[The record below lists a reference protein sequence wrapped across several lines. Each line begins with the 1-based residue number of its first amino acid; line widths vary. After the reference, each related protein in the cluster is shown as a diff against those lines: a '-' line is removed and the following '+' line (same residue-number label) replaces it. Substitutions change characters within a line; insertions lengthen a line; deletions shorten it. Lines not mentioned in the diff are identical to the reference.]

1 MEQVYG
7 VWAVRSAASM
17 FGHAEAWCKEDGRP
31 LEFES
36 LEAAKAYALELNRKA
51 TANVR
56 YFVKEKEPEPNAV
69 RVPASQPDIEAAGP
83 VDRAPRNE
91 VAEKHNE
98 IPGRQMAPEADPVV
112 EIRSAVHSNYAN
124 MVAML
129 AADNKVYLGR
139 EERYSFT
146 PGQPGSYDNR
156 DGSLCF
162 VSDMPEMYY
171 FLYGEGWSHSQEEML
186 DRGLTMDQYMEFAR
200 LQEGVLR
207 QFTLRR
213 EILFAGQPFQ
223 TPENYLRNAELDL
236 EGEKGN
242 YNMIDGI
249 VNNDP
254 PVRADLTD
262 GQTHEEIR
270 ELAPETLPN
279 EKPSIMES
287 CGQTARRMRPVVF
300 SPPRRKGGFKA

>member
-36 LEAAKAYALELNRKA
+36 LEAAQAYALELNRKA

-69 RVPASQPDIEAAGP
+69 RVPAAQPDMEAVGP
-83 VDRAPRNE
+83 VDRVLRND

-200 LQEGVLR
+200 LREGVLQ
-207 QFTLRR
+207 QFTPRR

-223 TPENYLRNAELDL
+223 APENYLRNAELDL
-236 EGEKGN
+236 EGENGN

-254 PVRADLTD
+254 PIRADLTD
-262 GQTHEEIR
+262 GQTHEEVK

-279 EKPSIMES
+279 EKPSIMEKLR
-287 CGQTARRMRPVVF
+287 ADRMEHEPRGFQP
-300 SPPRRKGGFKA
+300 SPPERGL

>member
-1 MEQVYG
+1 M
-7 VWAVRSAASM
+7 
-17 FGHAEAWCKEDGRP
+17 
-31 LEFES
+31 
-36 LEAAKAYALELNRKA
+36 
-51 TANVR
+51 
-56 YFVKEKEPEPNAV
+56 
-69 RVPASQPDIEAAGP
+69 
-83 VDRAPRNE
+83 RNE

-200 LQEGVLR
+200 LREGVLQ
-207 QFTLRR
+207 QFTPRR

-223 TPENYLRNAELDL
+223 APENYLRNAELDL

-254 PVRADLTD
+254 PIRADLTD
-262 GQTHEEIR
+262 GQTHEEVKA
-270 ELAPETLPN
+270 LAPETLPN
-279 EKPSIMES
+279 EKPSIMEKLRADRMEHE
-287 CGQTARRMRPVVF
+287 ARGFQPS
-300 SPPRRKGGFKA
+300 SPERGL

>member
-1 MEQVYG
+1 M
-7 VWAVRSAASM
+7 
-17 FGHAEAWCKEDGRP
+17 
-31 LEFES
+31 
-36 LEAAKAYALELNRKA
+36 
-51 TANVR
+51 
-56 YFVKEKEPEPNAV
+56 
-69 RVPASQPDIEAAGP
+69 
-83 VDRAPRNE
+83 DRAPRNE

-207 QFTLRR
+207 QFTPRR

-223 TPENYLRNAELDL
+223 APENYLRNAELDL

-262 GQTHEEIR
+262 GQTHEEVR

-279 EKPSIMES
+279 EKPSIMEKLRADRT
-287 CGQTARRMRPVVF
+287 GHEARGFQP
-300 SPPRRKGGFKA
+300 SPPERGL

>member
-36 LEAAKAYALELNRKA
+36 LEAAQAYALELNRKA

-69 RVPASQPDIEAAGP
+69 RVPASQPDIEAVGP
-83 VDRAPRNE
+83 VDRVPRNE

-98 IPGRQMAPEADPVV
+98 IPGRQIAPEADPVV

-186 DRGLTMDQYMEFAR
+186 NRGLTMDQYMEFAR
-200 LQEGVLR
+200 LREGVLQ
-207 QFTLRR
+207 QFTPRR
-213 EILFAGQPFQ
+213 EILFAGKPFQ

-254 PVRADLTD
+254 PIRADLTD
-262 GQTHEEIR
+262 GQTHEEVR

-279 EKPSIMES
+279 EKPSIMEKLRADRMEHE
-287 CGQTARRMRPVVF
+287 ARGFQP
-300 SPPRRKGGFKA
+300 SPPERGL

>member
-1 MEQVYG
+1 MPIN
-7 VWAVRSAASM
+7 
-17 FGHAEAWCKEDGRP
+17 K
-31 LEFES
+31 
-36 LEAAKAYALELNRKA
+36 
-51 TANVR
+51 
-56 YFVKEKEPEPNAV
+56 
-69 RVPASQPDIEAAGP
+69 
-83 VDRAPRNE
+83 

-200 LQEGVLR
+200 LQESVLR
-207 QFTLRR
+207 QFTPRR

-223 TPENYLRNAELDL
+223 APENYLRNTELDL

-279 EKPSIMES
+279 EKPSIMEKLRADR
-287 CGQTARRMRPVVF
+287 TAHEARGFQP
-300 SPPRRKGGFKA
+300 SPPERGL

>member
-7 VWAVRSAASM
+7 VWAVRSDASM

-36 LEAAKAYALELNRKA
+36 LEAAQAYALELNRKA

-69 RVPASQPDIEAAGP
+69 RVPASQPDIEAVGP
-83 VDRAPRNE
+83 VDRVPRNE

-98 IPGRQMAPEADPVV
+98 IPGRQIAPEADPVV

-186 DRGLTMDQYMEFAR
+186 NRGLTMDQYMEFAR
-200 LQEGVLR
+200 LREGVLQ
-207 QFTLRR
+207 QFTPRR
-213 EILFAGQPFQ
+213 EILFAGKPFQ

-254 PVRADLTD
+254 PIRADLTD
-262 GQTHEEIR
+262 GQTHEEVK

-279 EKPSIMES
+279 EKPSIMEKLRADRMEHE
-287 CGQTARRMRPVVF
+287 ARGFQPS
-300 SPPRRKGGFKA
+300 SPERGL

>member
-1 MEQVYG
+1 MEHVYG

-36 LEAAKAYALELNRKA
+36 LETAQAYALEINRKT

-69 RVPASQPDIEAAGP
+69 RVPASQPDMEAVGP
-83 VDRAPRNE
+83 VDRTPKND

-124 MVAML
+124 MVAIL

-139 EERYSFT
+139 EERYSFI

-200 LQEGVLR
+200 LREGVLQ
-207 QFTLRR
+207 QFTPRR

-223 TPENYLRNAELDL
+223 APENYLRNAELDL

-262 GQTHEEIR
+262 GQTHEEVK

-279 EKPSIMES
+279 EKPSIMEKLR
-287 CGQTARRMRPVVF
+287 ADRMEHEVRGFQP
-300 SPPRRKGGFKA
+300 SPPERGL

>member
-36 LEAAKAYALELNRKA
+36 LEAAQAYALELNRKA

-69 RVPASQPDIEAAGP
+69 RVPASQPDIEAVGP
-83 VDRAPRNE
+83 VDRVPRNE
-91 VAEKHNE
+91 VAEKYNE

-207 QFTLRR
+207 QFTPRR
-213 EILFAGQPFQ
+213 EILFAGKPFQ

-254 PVRADLTD
+254 PIRADLTD
-262 GQTHEEIR
+262 GQTHEEVR

-279 EKPSIMES
+279 EKPSIMEKLRADRMEHE
-287 CGQTARRMRPVVF
+287 ARGFQP
-300 SPPRRKGGFKA
+300 SPPERGL

>member
-36 LEAAKAYALELNRKA
+36 LEAAQAYALELNRKA
-51 TANVR
+51 TVNVR
-56 YFVKEKEPEPNAV
+56 YFVKEKEPEPNAA
-69 RVPASQPDIEAAGP
+69 RVPASQPDIEAVGP
-83 VDRAPRNE
+83 VDRVPRNE

-200 LQEGVLR
+200 LREGVLR
-207 QFTLRR
+207 QFTPRR

-223 TPENYLRNAELDL
+223 APENYLRNAELDL

-279 EKPSIMES
+279 EKPSIMEKLRADRMEHE
-287 CGQTARRMRPVVF
+287 ARGFQP
-300 SPPRRKGGFKA
+300 SPPERGL

>member
-36 LEAAKAYALELNRKA
+36 LEAAQAYALELNRKA

-69 RVPASQPDIEAAGP
+69 RVPASQPDIEAVGP

-98 IPGRQMAPEADPVV
+98 IPGRQMAPEADSVV

-200 LQEGVLR
+200 LREGVLQ
-207 QFTLRR
+207 QFTPCR

-223 TPENYLRNAELDL
+223 APENYLRNAELDL

-254 PVRADLTD
+254 PIRADLTD
-262 GQTHEEIR
+262 GQTHEEVR

-279 EKPSIMES
+279 EKPSIMEKLRADR
-287 CGQTARRMRPVVF
+287 TAHEARGFQP
-300 SPPRRKGGFKA
+300 SPPERGL

>member
-1 MEQVYG
+1 MEHVYG

-36 LEAAKAYALELNRKA
+36 LETAQAYALELNRKT

-69 RVPASQPDIEAAGP
+69 RVPASQPDMEAVGP
-83 VDRAPRNE
+83 VDRTPKND

-124 MVAML
+124 MVAIL

-139 EERYSFT
+139 EERYSFI

-186 DRGLTMDQYMEFAR
+186 DRGLTMNQYMEFAR

-207 QFTLRR
+207 QFTPRR

-223 TPENYLRNAELDL
+223 APENYLRNAELDL

-262 GQTHEEIR
+262 GQTHEEVK

-279 EKPSIMES
+279 EKPSIMKKLR
-287 CGQTARRMRPVVF
+287 ADRMEHEVRGFQP
-300 SPPRRKGGFKA
+300 SPPERGL

>member
-1 MEQVYG
+1 MEHVYG

-36 LEAAKAYALELNRKA
+36 LEAAQAYALELNRKA
-51 TANVR
+51 TVNIR
-56 YFVKEKEPEPNAV
+56 YFVKAKEPEPNAV
-69 RVPASQPDIEAAGP
+69 RVPASQPDMEAVGP
-83 VDRAPRNE
+83 VDRVPRNE

-129 AADNKVYLGR
+129 TADNKVYLGR

-200 LQEGVLR
+200 LREGVLQ
-207 QFTLRR
+207 QFTPRR
-213 EILFAGQPFQ
+213 EILFAGKPFQ
-223 TPENYLRNAELDL
+223 APENYLRNAELDL

-242 YNMIDGI
+242 YNRIDGI

-254 PVRADLTD
+254 PIRADLTD
-262 GQTHEEIR
+262 GQTHEEVK

-279 EKPSIMES
+279 EKPSIMEKLRADRMEHE
-287 CGQTARRMRPVVF
+287 ARGFQP
-300 SPPRRKGGFKA
+300 SPPERGL

>member
-1 MEQVYG
+1 MEQIYG

-36 LEAAKAYALELNRKA
+36 PEAAQAYALELNRKT

-69 RVPASQPDIEAAGP
+69 RVPAAQPDMEAVGP
-83 VDRAPRNE
+83 VDRMPKND

-124 MVAML
+124 MVVIL

-139 EERYSFT
+139 EERYSFI
-146 PGQPGSYDNR
+146 PGQPGNYDNR

-207 QFTLRR
+207 QFTMRR

-223 TPENYLRNAELDL
+223 APENYLRNAELEL

-279 EKPSIMES
+279 EKPSIMEKLRADRMEHE
-287 CGQTARRMRPVVF
+287 ARGFQP
-300 SPPRRKGGFKA
+300 SPPERGL

>member
-1 MEQVYG
+1 MEHVYG

-36 LEAAKAYALELNRKA
+36 LEAAQAYALELNRKA

-56 YFVKEKEPEPNAV
+56 YFVKEKEPEPSAV
-69 RVPASQPDIEAAGP
+69 RVPASQPDIEAVGP
-83 VDRAPRNE
+83 VDRVPRNE

-186 DRGLTMDQYMEFAR
+186 NRGLTMDQYMEFAR
-200 LQEGVLR
+200 LREGVLQ
-207 QFTLRR
+207 QFTPRR
-213 EILFAGQPFQ
+213 EILFAGKPFQ

-254 PVRADLTD
+254 PIRADLTD
-262 GQTHEEIR
+262 GQTHEEVR

-279 EKPSIMES
+279 EKPSIMEKLRADRMEHE
-287 CGQTARRMRPVVF
+287 ARGFQP
-300 SPPRRKGGFKA
+300 SPPERGL

>member
-36 LEAAKAYALELNRKA
+36 LEAAQAYALELNRKA

-69 RVPASQPDIEAAGP
+69 RVPASQPDIEAVGP

-91 VAEKHNE
+91 AAEKHNE

-156 DGSLCF
+156 DGSLCY
-162 VSDMPEMYY
+162 VSDMPAMYY

-207 QFTLRR
+207 QFTPRR

-279 EKPSIMES
+279 EKPSIMEKLRADR
-287 CGQTARRMRPVVF
+287 TAHEARGFQP
-300 SPPRRKGGFKA
+300 SPPERGL

>member
-1 MEQVYG
+1 MEHVYG

-36 LEAAKAYALELNRKA
+36 LETAQAYALELNRKT

-69 RVPASQPDIEAAGP
+69 RVPASQPDMEAVGP
-83 VDRAPRNE
+83 VDRTPKND

-124 MVAML
+124 MVAIL

-139 EERYSFT
+139 EERYSFI

-200 LQEGVLR
+200 LREGVLQ
-207 QFTLRR
+207 QFTPRR

-223 TPENYLRNAELDL
+223 APENYLRNAELDL

-262 GQTHEEIR
+262 GQTHEEVK

-279 EKPSIMES
+279 EKPSIMEKLRADRMEHE
-287 CGQTARRMRPVVF
+287 ARGFQP
-300 SPPRRKGGFKA
+300 SPPERGL

>member
-279 EKPSIMES
+279 EKPSIMEKLRADRMEHE
-287 CGQTARRMRPVVF
+287 ARGFQP
-300 SPPRRKGGFKA
+300 SPPERGL

>member
-36 LEAAKAYALELNRKA
+36 LEAARAYALELNRKA

-69 RVPASQPDIEAAGP
+69 RVPASQPDIEAVGP
-83 VDRAPRNE
+83 VDRVPRNE

-200 LQEGVLR
+200 LREGVLQ
-207 QFTLRR
+207 QFTPRR
-213 EILFAGQPFQ
+213 EILFAGKPFQ

-254 PVRADLTD
+254 PIRADLTD
-262 GQTHEEIR
+262 GQTHEEVR

-279 EKPSIMES
+279 EKPSIMEKLRADRMEHE
-287 CGQTARRMRPVVF
+287 ARGFQP
-300 SPPRRKGGFKA
+300 SPPERGL

>member
-1 MEQVYG
+1 MEHVYG

-36 LEAAKAYALELNRKA
+36 LEAAQAYALELNRKT

-69 RVPASQPDIEAAGP
+69 RVPASQPDIEAVGP
-83 VDRAPRNE
+83 VDRVPRND

-186 DRGLTMDQYMEFAR
+186 NRGLTMDQYMEFAR
-200 LQEGVLR
+200 LREGVLQ
-207 QFTLRR
+207 QFTPRR
-213 EILFAGQPFQ
+213 EILFAGKPFQ

-254 PVRADLTD
+254 PIRADLTD
-262 GQTHEEIR
+262 GQTHEEVR

-279 EKPSIMES
+279 EKPSIMEKLRADRMEHE
-287 CGQTARRMRPVVF
+287 ARGFQP
-300 SPPRRKGGFKA
+300 SPPERGL

>member
-36 LEAAKAYALELNRKA
+36 LEAAQAYALELNRKA

-69 RVPASQPDIEAAGP
+69 RVPASQPDIEAVGP
-83 VDRAPRNE
+83 VDRVPRNE

-186 DRGLTMDQYMEFAR
+186 NRGLTMDQYMEFAR
-200 LQEGVLR
+200 LREGVLQ
-207 QFTLRR
+207 QFTPRR
-213 EILFAGQPFQ
+213 EILFAGKPFQ

-254 PVRADLTD
+254 PIRADLTD
-262 GQTHEEIR
+262 GQTHEEVR

-279 EKPSIMES
+279 EKPSIMEKLRADRMEHE
-287 CGQTARRMRPVVF
+287 ARGFQP
-300 SPPRRKGGFKA
+300 SPPERGL

>member
-1 MEQVYG
+1 MEHVYG

-36 LEAAKAYALELNRKA
+36 LETAQAYALELNRKT

-69 RVPASQPDIEAAGP
+69 RVPASQPDMEAVGP
-83 VDRAPRNE
+83 VDRTPKND

-124 MVAML
+124 MVAIL

-139 EERYSFT
+139 EERYSFI

-200 LQEGVLR
+200 LREGVLQ
-207 QFTLRR
+207 QFTPRR

-223 TPENYLRNAELDL
+223 APENYLRNAELDL

-262 GQTHEEIR
+262 GQTHEEVK

-279 EKPSIMES
+279 EKPSIMEKLR
-287 CGQTARRMRPVVF
+287 ADRMEHEVRGFQP
-300 SPPRRKGGFKA
+300 SPPERGL